1 MEALCDTLAGH
12 GYGVVGHAGAE
23 AALAE
28 LRRGA
33 FDVLLTDLVMLGM
46 TGIELLREG
55 DARAMTKTTDLAP

>member
-1 MEALCDTLAGH
+1 MRHAG
-12 GYGVVGHAGAE
+12 GAWLRVVGHAGAE